1 MNLKTKYCLL
11 GMVLLVMLRI
21 FFWYLARLKKQQAE
35 IRSRHTSVFFEEDDD
50 DEDDGVDE

>member
-1 MNLKTKYCLL
+1 
-11 GMVLLVMLRI
+11 MVLLVMLRI